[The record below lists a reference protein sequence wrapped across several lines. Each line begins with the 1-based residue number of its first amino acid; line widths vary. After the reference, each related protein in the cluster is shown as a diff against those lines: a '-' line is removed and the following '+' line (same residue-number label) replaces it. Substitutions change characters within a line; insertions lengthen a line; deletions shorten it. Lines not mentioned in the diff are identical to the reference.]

1 MLHALRS
8 RPVRIDI
15 PRLLACLV
23 LLFALGGCDAGRMPS
38 SSLEVADKGAFS
50 AALSLDGNLAVV
62 GSLTHG
68 GSLWDIGTNE
78 RRFNWNHRSGEYSPL
93 TAAAISPD
101 AGYAITAE
109 NDSLVV
115 WNTASGAAITF
126 FSAPSQVLSMALG
139 PQGQHALLG
148 LSDDSAVLF
157 DALKGGIL
165 RVFPHQGRVRS
176 VALNRDATLALTGS
190 EDDTARLW
198 DIASG
203 RELQRWEHAGDVRLV
218 TLSGDGAR
226 ALSVSKYD
234 RAALWDTST
243 GLEIGSL
250 PVSRWRTVRG
260 ETFTAAAFSPDG
272 TRLLTGTTDHRV
284 QLWQL
289 PTLRQIETWELPR
302 RADWKRSGAY
312 VLAVGFSSDDR
323 LLLCVSADG
332 FIHRLAL

>member
-1 MLHALRS
+1 MLLALHARPARIGVS
-8 RPVRIDI
+8 R
-15 PRLLACLV
+15 LTAALV
-23 LLFALGGCDAGRMPS
+23 LLLAIGGCDGASKPA

-50 AALSLDGNLAVV
+50 AALSADGGYAVV

-68 GSLWDIGTNE
+68 GSLWEIDTGE
-78 RRFNWNHRSGEYSPL
+78 RRFNWNHHSGEYSPI
-93 TAAAISPD
+93 TSAAISPD

-109 NDSLVV
+109 SDSLVV
-115 WNTASGAAITF
+115 WNTASGAALTF
-126 FSAPSQVLSMALG
+126 FSAPSQVLSVALG

-165 RVFPHQGRVRS
+165 RVFQHQGRVRS
-176 VALNRDATLALTGS
+176 VAFNRDATLALTGS
-190 EDDTARLW
+190 EDETARLL
-198 DIASG
+198 DVASG
-203 RELQRWEHAGDVRLV
+203 HELQRWEHAGDVRLV
-218 TLSGDGAR
+218 ALSGDGAR

-243 GLEIGSL
+243 GLETGSL

-260 ETFTAAAFSPDG
+260 ESFTAAAFSADG
-272 TRLLTGTTDHRV
+272 SRLLTGTTDHRV

-289 PTLRQIETWELPR
+289 PSLRQIAAWELPR

-312 VLAVGFSSDDR
+312 VLAVGFSSDNR
-323 LLLCVSADG
+323 LVLGVSADG
-332 FIHRLAL
+332 FIHRLPL

>member
-1 MLHALRS
+1 M
-8 RPVRIDI
+8 
-15 PRLLACLV
+15 LLAGWTQPAGIGASRLMAGLA
-23 LLFALGGCDAGRMPS
+23 LLLGLGACDGASKPA

-50 AALSLDGNLAVV
+50 AALSADGSYAVV

-68 GSLWDIGTNE
+68 GSLWDVDTGE
-78 RRFNWNHRSGEYSPL
+78 RRFNWNHRAGEYSPI
-93 TAAAISPD
+93 TSAAISPD
-101 AGYAITAE
+101 AGYAITAAD
-109 NDSLVV
+109 NSLVA
-115 WNTASGAAITF
+115 WNTASGAALTF
-126 FSAPSQVLSMALG
+126 FSAPAQVLSLALG
-139 PQGQHALLG
+139 PQGEHALLG

-198 DIASG
+198 DVASG

-218 TLSGDGAR
+218 ALSGDGAR

-243 GLEIGSL
+243 GLETGSL

-260 ETFTAAAFSPDG
+260 ETFTAAAFSADG